1 MFARFPC
8 RRSLSRAAAVVTL
21 LALAAGVSGCAQIG
35 DSVSSAFA
43 DPAKYDLYD
52 CTQLETERKSLASR
66 AANQE
71 ALMAKAQTGVG
82 GAVVSELAYRNEL
95 IAIHGQQKVLED
107 AWRKSRC
114 HETPPAAA
122 EATPSTSPAPA
133 AKGARPP
140 RSALH

>member
-1 MFARFPC
+1 MFVRVPRC
-8 RRSLSRAAAVVTL
+8 RSLPRAAAVVAL
-21 LALAAGVSGCAQIG
+21 LALAAGVSGCAQVG

-52 CTQLETERKSLASR
+52 CKQLETERKSLASR
-66 AANQE
+66 ATSQE

-107 AWRKSRC
+107 NWRRSRC
-114 HETPPAAA
+114 HESPPDTPAAA
-122 EATPSTSPAPA
+122 PPPAPTPAPA
-133 AKGARPP
+133 AKGARP
-140 RSALH
+140 ALH